1 MEKASDNKKIIFIVF
16 LIVLFIF
23 LILLFTL
30 LTKKKTNIGNQ
41 DDDAQITPVSIFSDR
56 YKRPENLP
64 VEIKTIPTLAP
75 SEGKG
80 LDLQSEPVIESV
92 GELSKIKGKL
102 PYIKTIN
109 SGSKTVEI
117 VIPERKYQD
126 NDYTLLVNL
135 SGIDFRVASDSN
147 DYFDNRKA
155 FIQAAEDVF
164 SWLKQNDVDIKK
176 IIIKWGDRTFMN
188 DKANTW
194 LNYVKI

>member
-1 MEKASDNKKIIFIVF
+1 MEKLSDNKKIIFIVF
-16 LIVLFIF
+16 IIVLFVF

-41 DDDAQITPVSIFSDR
+41 NDDMPITPVSVFGDD

-64 VEIKTIPTLAP
+64 VEIKAIPTLAP
-75 SEGKG
+75 SEGQG
-80 LDLQSEPVIESV
+80 LDLQSEPIIESV
-92 GELSKIKGKL
+92 NELAKIKGKL

-109 SGSKTVEI
+109 SGSKIVEI

-126 NDYTLLVNL
+126 NDYTVLVNM

-155 FIQAAEDVF
+155 FILAAEDVF
-164 SWLKQNDVDIKK
+164 AWLKQNNVDIKK